1 MLNEWLN
8 LTDRSTSPYNPT
20 ADTRIVTNRFFV
32 EEFNDFSEEGKIRE
46 EWSIRSVL
54 VSCDDITTALN
65 SISFHDTN
73 IRPGWLR
80 SGDFNFGEIA
90 IVDNIELFP
99 WVFIWESPLD
109 AKLTIKIRADFLNYH
124 GARVL
129 KKDDGSLLKKA
140 AVTESGSVTNG
151 GQ

>member
-1 MLNEWLN
+1 MWNPFKSSGREACTVSNYVALRQYNSYGTISTIGGQPMLNEWLN
-8 LTDRSTSPYNPT
+8 FTDRSTSPYNPT

-54 VSCDDITTALN
+54 VSCDDITTALD

-73 IRPGWLR
+73 IRPGWLS

-90 IVDNIELFP
+90 IVDN
-99 WVFIWESPLD
+99 
-109 AKLTIKIRADFLNYH
+109 
-124 GARVL
+124 
-129 KKDDGSLLKKA
+129 
-140 AVTESGSVTNG
+140 
-151 GQ
+151 